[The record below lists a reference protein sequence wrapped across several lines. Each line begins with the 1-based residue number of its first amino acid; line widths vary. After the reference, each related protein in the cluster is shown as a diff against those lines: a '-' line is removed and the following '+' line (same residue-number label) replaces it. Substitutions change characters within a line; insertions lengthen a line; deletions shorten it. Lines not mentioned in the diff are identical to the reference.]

1 MEWQNSRLA
10 TGSIAEET
18 ARLKQVSGDG
28 RIYVGGSQLG
38 ASFLEQGL
46 VDELHFILTILTP
59 ILLGKGNTVLDG
71 IKKRYPLRLLSTK
84 TFQSG
89 NMLLIYEPSLR

>member
-1 MEWQNSRLA
+1 M
-10 TGSIAEET
+10 
-18 ARLKQVSGDG
+18 
-28 RIYVGGSQLG
+28 GGSQLG

-46 VDELHFILTILTP
+46 VDELHFILMP
-59 ILLGKGNTVLDG
+59 VLLGKGNTVLDG